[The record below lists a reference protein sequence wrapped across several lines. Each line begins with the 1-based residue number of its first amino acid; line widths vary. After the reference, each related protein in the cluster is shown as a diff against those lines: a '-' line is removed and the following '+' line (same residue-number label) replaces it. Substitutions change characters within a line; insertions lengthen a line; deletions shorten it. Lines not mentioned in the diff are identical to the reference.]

1 MVRLSSSGRR
11 PVGYVV
17 PNDRVVRI
25 NPNNNVFICA
35 QCFDINDISDVRPGK
50 MGAVID
56 GSRNMLVCWHH
67 IQETATLSS

>member
-1 MVRLSSSGRR
+1 MN
-11 PVGYVV
+11 YY
-17 PNDRVVRI
+17 NI
-25 NPNNNVFICA
+25 VFVCA